1 MMNLR
6 IDKVVLVRDSYQEVD
21 YVLWEEGNFCRPI
34 AFLTEIETDK
44 LLEQIQAAKKR
55 PGIVT
60 RDES

>member
-6 IDKVVLVRDSYQEVD
+6 IDKVVLVRDSYQEVNF
-21 YVLWEEGNFCRPI
+21 VLWEEGNFARPI

-44 LLEQIQAAKKR
+44 LLKQIEEAKKR
-55 PGIVT
+55 PGIPT